1 MRKMMKMM
9 MILHAQRDFS
19 KNYRKNKNLL
29 YINSLYFVYI
39 QINFKI
45 KIRIFWLIEFLY

>member
-1 MRKMMKMM
+1 MMKMM

-19 KNYRKNKNLL
+19 KNYYRKNKNLL
-29 YINSLYFVYI
+29 YINSLYSVYI